1 MIENKHEKGIGY
13 NMDLQV
19 KKRTRA
25 SNRSLFLKMFV
36 VIVIVGILAIVGLSI
51 FVSWQLTH
59 PIHRPLNDSP
69 DKYGLQYED
78 ITFTSTDKIILSGW
92 MINASGEA
100 SNKTII
106 FAHSYAN
113 NRLEES
119 YGVLKLS
126 KVLSDKGF
134 NVLLFDFRNS
144 GQSEGNLTTVGY
156 NEKKDLLA
164 AIEYVKTNS
173 PDSSIGILGV
183 SMGASV
189 SIMAAAESEDIQA
202 VIADSPYANLGD
214 LLKENLTNWTGLP
227 RIPFS
232 KIIISIFPFITGIDP
247 NEVSPEN
254 MIGRIKANV
263 LLIHGNKD
271 NSISINHS
279 KRLLNRAMEN
289 KAELWAVDG
298 ADHVGSYGANPSKY
312 EEKVVDFFMDNL

>member
-1 MIENKHEKGIGY
+1 MFKNKDEKGFGY
-13 NMDLQV
+13 NMYLQV
-19 KKRTRA
+19 KKRTNWI
-25 SNRSLFLKMFV
+25 SRSVFLKTFI
-36 VIVIVGILAIVGLSI
+36 VIVIFGTLSTVGLSF
-51 FVSWQLTH
+51 FVGWQLTH
-59 PIHRPLNDSP
+59 PIHRQLNDSP
-69 DKYGLQYED
+69 DQYGLHYKD
-78 ITFTSTDKIILSGW
+78 ITFISTDKITLSGW
-92 MINASGEA
+92 MINASGED

-126 KVLSDKGF
+126 KVLSEKGF

-164 AIEYVKTNS
+164 AIKYVKTNNPVS
-173 PDSSIGILGV
+173 RIGVLGV

-214 LLKENLTNWTGLP
+214 LLRENLVNWTGLP
-227 RIPFS
+227 EVPFS
-232 KIIISIFPFITGIDP
+232 SIITGLFPIITGIDP

-254 MIGRIKANV
+254 TIEQIKANI
-263 LLIHGNKD
+263 LLVHGNTD
-271 NSISINHS
+271 NSISIDHS
-279 KRLLNRAMEN
+279 KRLLNHAREN
-289 KAELWAVDG
+289 KAELWTVDG
-298 ADHVGSYGANPSKY
+298 ADHVGSYGADPIKY
-312 EEKVVDFFMDNL
+312 EEKVVNFFIENL